1 MGAFLL
7 SIFSAETLSWVGF
20 VILGFAL
27 VGEVAVILIPSKWE
41 RLHKELAFAFAV
53 FVEQLQTRAVP
64 ELLDLLR
71 TNPSHFQEFVG
82 ADPAEVDRVTGIMN
96 SIPQERPDH
105 YALIAAALREER
117 DESFAEMSRSLEI
130 ERQQIV
136 AQFENTSLFC
146 ITRSRDNL
154 LMWAHYA
161 DQHRGVVLGF
171 RPDIE
176 RDSFLAIAKPV
187 QYSDKRPAFYRRLD
201 EKITMNRP
209 WTEGEMADFRNALI
223 YSKSTHWNYE
233 EELRIDIPH
242 GVPVGQDAIF
252 QKFYPSELAELYL
265 GCRVDQPF
273 RREITDAARQLNPD
287 VMVFDTVLEK
297 ETYALKLEP
306 VV

>member
-1 MGAFLL
+1 MSQPLPIVYKYV
-7 SIFSAETLSWVGF
+7 SP
-20 VILGFAL
+20 FAARAIIANCSL
-27 VGEVAVILIPSKWE
+27 RFGRPSGMNDPFDVYIDD
-41 RLHKELAFAFAV
+41 LFNLT
-53 FVEQLQTRAVP
+53 VEQLQTRAVP

-82 ADPAEVDRVTGIMN
+82 ADPAEVDRVVGIMN
-96 SIPQERPDH
+96 SIPPQERPDH
-105 YALIAAALREER
+105 YAAIAAALREER

-136 AQFENTSLFC
+136 AQFENTALFC

-201 EKITMNRP
+201 EKITMNQP

-223 YSKSTHWNYE
+223 YSKARIGAMRKSSGSTS
-233 EELRIDIPH
+233 PTAC
-242 GVPVGQDAIF
+242 P
-252 QKFYPSELAELYL
+252 L
-265 GCRVDQPF
+265 GRMLSFENSIQASWSNS
-273 RREITDAARQLNPD
+273 IWDAAWVNRSNARSQMPRGN
-287 VMVFDTVLEK
+287 
-297 ETYALKLEP
+297 
-306 VV
+306 